1 MSSEKKTALI
11 SVYDKSGVKELAQGL
26 YAHGVQ
32 ILATGNTF
40 ALLQKEKILVRE
52 VSEVTG
58 FPEILD
64 GRVKTLHP
72 VIHAG
77 ILAKRSKPE
86 HLQTLSKM
94 GITAIDFVIVNLYP
108 FEQTPTIENI
118 DIGGPTM
125 VRAAAKN
132 YEGVTIV
139 TDPADYPALLEELGR
154 NNGAT
159 SEEFRKKMA
168 AKAFAMTALYESAIA
183 GYFGNPSP
191 WPSPLMGEGWGE
203 GEVLRYGENPHQ
215 KAWFYRDPN
224 VQEHCVANARQLQGK
239 GLSFN
244 NILDADAAIELVKE
258 FQGEPACAAPVCAI
272 IKHTNPCGVG
282 RTFEEAYAC
291 DSLSAFGGIVAFNR
305 PVDGLAAKKIA
316 ETFFEVIIAPDFSP
330 EALEVFGTKKNLRV
344 LVVAEDP
351 RLKHSGMTY
360 DSKKVVGGLLIQERD
375 AGMLSDAGWK
385 VVTKREPT
393 PAEKKAC
400 LFAWKVA
407 KHVKSNAVVLANET
421 QTIGI
426 GAGQMSRVD
435 AVRLAVQK
443 IPPAGVGPLEGGSV
457 FVAASDGFFPFPDG
471 VEDLA
476 KANVTAVIQPGG
488 SIKDAEVIACADQN
502 NLAMIFTGQR
512 HFRH

>member
-1 MSSEKKTALI
+1 
-11 SVYDKSGVKELAQGL
+11 
-26 YAHGVQ
+26 
-32 ILATGNTF
+32 
-40 ALLQKEKILVRE
+40 
-52 VSEVTG
+52 
-58 FPEILD
+58 
-64 GRVKTLHP
+64 
-72 VIHAG
+72 
-77 ILAKRSKPE
+77 
-86 HLQTLSKM
+86 
-94 GITAIDFVIVNLYP
+94 
-108 FEQTPTIENI
+108 
-118 DIGGPTM
+118 
-125 VRAAAKN
+125 
-132 YEGVTIV
+132 
-139 TDPADYPALLEELGR
+139 
-154 NNGAT
+154 
-159 SEEFRKKMA
+159 
-168 AKAFAMTALYESAIA
+168 
-183 GYFGNPSP
+183 
-191 WPSPLMGEGWGE
+191 
-203 GEVLRYGENPHQ
+203 
-215 KAWFYRDPN
+215 
-224 VQEHCVANARQLQGK
+224 
-239 GLSFN
+239 
-244 NILDADAAIELVKE
+244 
-258 FQGEPACAAPVCAI
+258 
-272 IKHTNPCGVG
+272 
-282 RTFEEAYAC
+282 
-291 DSLSAFGGIVAFNR
+291 
-305 PVDGLAAKKIA
+305 VDGLAAKKIA